1 MTSRCAYLDGL
12 AVDQVLAR
20 TNTSGVTSW
29 YFTNQVGSVI
39 AIASTT
45 AGVQDEI
52 TYDPFGN
59 IEGQS
64 DSANADRF
72 LFAGWNMTPP
82 LGFTLIMPDIMMQR
96 SGGL

>member
-1 MTSRCAYLDGL
+1 MRYLDGL

-39 AIASTT
+39 AVASTT

-64 DSANADRF
+64 DSATAIGSC
-72 LFAGWNMTPP
+72 LPGWNMIRPP
-82 LGFTLIMPDIMMQR
+82 GFTLIMPDIMMQR
-96 SGGL
+96 LGGL

>member
-1 MTSRCAYLDGL
+1 M
-12 AVDQVLAR
+12 
-20 TNTSGVTSW
+20 
-29 YFTNQVGSVI
+29 I

-72 LFAGWNMTPP
+72 LFAGMEYDFSTR
-82 LGFTLIMPDIMMQR
+82 GFTTTTPDIMMQR
-96 SGGL
+96 LGGL